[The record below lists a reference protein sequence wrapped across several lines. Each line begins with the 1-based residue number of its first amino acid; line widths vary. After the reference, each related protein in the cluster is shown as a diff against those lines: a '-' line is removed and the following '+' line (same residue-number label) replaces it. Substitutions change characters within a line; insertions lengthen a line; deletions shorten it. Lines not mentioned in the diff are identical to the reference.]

1 MKGKKYQS
9 KNPQNVM
16 NSNYNKNSKVN
27 PHVNVLQFDIGNGYN
42 NNSNFNFNNN
52 VQNKNQNKN
61 VRNLSQKP
69 MRRTGNN
76 YYNNNNYKN
85 NINSNNYPQ
94 NNFMV
99 VNSNPLSQKQNML
112 SNNMRNQKLAP
123 INMGPNLNNN
133 QRKFINNNN
142 YNKAK
147 SKEPTKLKSKKNN
160 NFNNNDKIKIKL
172 DQKGVYI
179 CDDEDDY
186 ENPNDVVNDLNIAL
200 KNKKENNL
208 QMSQEENNMIET
220 IKKVSTNRV
229 KYRNTHQMLREIGK
243 IMKDP
248 VVSFLIQKDPIEA
261 KNDSPSDKLSEML
274 SQKLLEEQ
282 KKKLLEQQK
291 EKERNEEDQYYEQ
304 LQRRIKDEIKKKG
317 SFDFSKLPDRDRKIL
332 AQRKLYNKMGMKVY
346 EDTSNTNTNVNVNT
360 NENVNVN
367 NNELGNNNNININD
381 NHNNTIMQKEEFNQ
395 KIDKKI
401 KDEINREAMKEN
413 FLKEIEKYN
422 EEDDDYFNIGKINN
436 NKKIGEDNEDTYNMN
451 VEKEK
456 PTARGILEKVLNQIE
471 YKNEQLINHKDD
483 INDIINKKDNKNL
496 KKKK

>member
-1 MKGKKYQS
+1 MKGKKFQS
-9 KNPQNVM
+9 KNSKNLM
-16 NSNYNKNSKVN
+16 NNNYNKNSKVN
-27 PHVNVLQFDIGNGYN
+27 PHVNVLQFDLGNGYN

-52 VQNKNQNKN
+52 AQNKNPPKN

-69 MRRTGNN
+69 MKRTNN
-76 YYNNNNYKN
+76 NFYNNNYNYNN
-85 NINSNNYPQ
+85 NINSNYNYPQ

-99 VNSNPLSQKQNML
+99 VNSNPLSQKQNM
-112 SNNMRNQKLAP
+112 SNNNIRNQRLAP
-123 INMGPNLNNN
+123 INMGSNLNNN

-147 SKEPTKLKSKKNN
+147 SKEPTKLKPKKNNN

-186 ENPNDVVNDLNIAL
+186 ENPNDVVNDLNVAL

-248 VVSFLIQKDPIEA
+248 VVSFLIQKEPIEA

-282 KKKLLEQQK
+282 KRKLLEQQK

-304 LQRRIKDEIKKKG
+304 LQRRIKDEMKKKG

-332 AQRKLYNKMGMKVY
+332 AQRKLYNKLGMKVY
-346 EDTSNTNTNVNVNT
+346 EDNSNTNTNEKAIT
-360 NENVNVN
+360 N
-367 NNELGNNNNININD
+367 NNELDNNK
-381 NHNNTIMQKEEFNQ
+381 NNTNDIHDNTTMQKEEFNQ

-436 NKKIGEDNEDTYNMN
+436 NKKIGEDNEDAYNMN
-451 VEKEK
+451 VPKEK

-483 INDIINKKDNKNL
+483 INNIINKKDNKNP
-496 KKKK
+496 KKK